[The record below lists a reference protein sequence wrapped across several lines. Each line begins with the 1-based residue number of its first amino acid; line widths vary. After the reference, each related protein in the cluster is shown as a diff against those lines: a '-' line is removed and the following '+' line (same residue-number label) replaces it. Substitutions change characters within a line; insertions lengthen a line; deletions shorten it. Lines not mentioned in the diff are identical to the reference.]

1 MQRATTLI
9 RKIAVKP
16 ERVVDRVT
24 LDHDARHRR
33 RISLIGLAGTRV
45 LLDLDKATV
54 MKGGDALKL
63 EDGSL
68 MLIEAAPEKLLKITS
83 DNPLRLMRLAWHIG
97 NRHTPAELAADA
109 LYIAYDHVLEEMVRG
124 LGGRTEVTMRPFE
137 PEGGAY
143 EGHGNEHGHE
153 HGHGHSH
160 ASGHAHG

>member
-1 MQRATTLI
+1 MQRATALI
-9 RKIAVKP
+9 RKAAVRP
-16 ERVVDRVT
+16 ERIVDRVT

-33 RISLIGLAGTRV
+33 RISLTGSGGTRL
-45 LLDLDKATV
+45 LLDLPQATV

-68 MLIEAAPEKLLKITS
+68 VLIEAAPEKLLKITS

-143 EGHGNEHGHE
+143 EGHGHP
-153 HGHGHSH
+153 
-160 ASGHAHG
+160 SGHAHG